1 MLQRHAEALFLFFG
15 DICIWY
21 FSLFAMLLVRYGA
34 SAFDFERMLGL
45 HLAPFS
51 ILFGLFAFV
60 FFIAGLYEKH
70 SLFLQKQLP
79 QLLSRALAVNALV
92 SVLFFYFIPAFQI
105 TPRGNLF
112 IHLFVSSLFLF
123 IWRRYWLTNFRNG
136 GRERAVI
143 IGNGEEMERI
153 IREVNHNPRYRIKFD
168 FSVDTAPSTEINVEE
183 IIRQIRDK
191 KITLVVVD
199 MHHSRIT
206 TLLPHLYELLFH
218 QVQFVDMHK
227 IYEDIFDRIPL
238 SLIRYNWFLE
248 HISLVS
254 ARYAYDFLK
263 RLMDGVA
270 SLVLSVLSLPLYP
283 LIFAVI
289 KLDDGGPLFV
299 IQERVG
305 LNNKIIRTIK
315 FRTMSRDDAG
325 HPELTRG
332 NKTTRVGMFLRKT
345 RLDELP
351 QLWNVLTGEMSLIG
365 PRPELPALVEIY
377 EREVPH
383 YNIRHLIKPGLSG
396 WAQLYHHTPPKVS
409 ANSVETEVKLSY
421 DLYYLK
427 NRSLWLD
434 IKIAL
439 KTIKV
444 LLSRSGV

>member
-1 MLQRHAEALFLFFG
+1 MLKHRAETLTLFFG
-15 DICIWY
+15 DVFILY
-21 FSLFAMLLVRYGA
+21 LSLFLTLFVRYGA
-34 SAFDFERMLGL
+34 SAFDFERMLRL
-45 HLAPFS
+45 HIAPFS
-51 ILFGLFAFV
+51 ILFALFALV

-70 SLFLQKQLP
+70 TLFLQKQLP
-79 QLLSRALAVNALV
+79 QLLSRALTVNSIVAI
-92 SVLFFYFIPAFQI
+92 LFFYFIPALKI
-105 TPRGNLF
+105 TPRINLF
-112 IHLFVSSLFLF
+112 LCLFVASALLFL
-123 IWRRYWLTNFRNG
+123 WRRYRLQRFRNG
-136 GRERAVI
+136 ERQHAVM
-143 IGNGEEMERI
+143 IGSGEEMEKI
-153 IREVNHNPRYRIKFD
+153 MREVNLNSRYRITFD
-168 FSVDTAPSTEINVEE
+168 FSVDTAASPEINAEE
-183 IIRQIRDK
+183 IIRQIQDK

-218 QVQFVDMHK
+218 QVQFVDIHK

-254 ARYAYDFLK
+254 ARSAYDFLK

-283 LIFAVI
+283 LIFAAI

-305 LNNKIIRTIK
+305 LNNKIMRTIK

-351 QLWNVLTGEMSLIG
+351 QLWNVLTGDMSLIG
-365 PRPELPALVEIY
+365 PRPELPKLVEIY

-396 WAQLYHHTPPKVS
+396 WAQLYHHTPPKVN
-409 ANSVETEVKLSY
+409 ANSLETEVKLSY